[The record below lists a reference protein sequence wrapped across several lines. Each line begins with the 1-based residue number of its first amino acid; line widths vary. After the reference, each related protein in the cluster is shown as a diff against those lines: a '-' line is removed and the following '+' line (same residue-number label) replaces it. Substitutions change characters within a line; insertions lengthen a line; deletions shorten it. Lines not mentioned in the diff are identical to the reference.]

1 MPLSTSKNDSICSP
15 MLSPNDTPNLISPI
29 PIRLHSFSS
38 ATPNG
43 DNVSSQNI
51 CQFPPCEDDSESP
64 YSSLFKMSNMIGR
77 KRRAAA
83 EIQSLENKEFI
94 QAEFQ
99 KLFNVDF
106 SE

>member
-1 MPLSTSKNDSICSP
+1 

-29 PIRLHSFSS
+29 PIRLNSFSS

-43 DNVSSQNI
+43 VNVSSQNV
-51 CQFPPCEDDSESP
+51 CQFSPCENDSESP

-83 EIQSLENKEFI
+83 EIQSTENKEFI

>member
-1 MPLSTSKNDSICSP
+1 

-29 PIRLHSFSS
+29 PIRLNSFSS
-38 ATPNG
+38 ATPNSA
-43 DNVSSQNI
+43 NVSSQNI
-51 CQFPPCEDDSESP
+51 CQFSPCEDDLESP

-83 EIQSLENKEFI
+83 EIQSTENKEFI

>member
-1 MPLSTSKNDSICSP
+1 

-29 PIRLHSFSS
+29 PIRLNNFSS

-43 DNVSSQNI
+43 VNVSSQNI
-51 CQFPPCEDDSESP
+51 CQFSPCEDDSESP

-83 EIQSLENKEFI
+83 EIQSTENKELI